1 MVNFTVYNPV
11 RLVFG
16 NQIKDELGPCLKKF
30 GMNILL
36 IYGKGSVK
44 KYGYYNQIMN
54 VLASGG
60 FKVTEFSGIKP
71 NPVINDVRAA
81 VKLGKEK
88 KVDVVLALGGG
99 SVIDSAK
106 IVSLGLQ
113 TEIDP
118 WEFMTWRIQPEK
130 ATPLVTILTLAAT
143 GSEMNSAAVIQ
154 NHETGEKLG
163 LVNELLFPKTSF
175 LNPEFTLSVPK
186 NYTAFGIVDLI
197 AHSLE
202 SYFGEGE
209 PSITD
214 SFTFSIIK
222 DAMRWAPKLLNN
234 LDNLEYRANI
244 MLDAT
249 LALNGITSYG
259 KKGGDWGVHA
269 MGHELSLLF
278 DTPHGA
284 SLSIAYPAWL
294 KLHKKTCSDR
304 ISKLGDALFDTSD
317 VDETI
322 EKLTAF
328 FASVG
333 SPVKLSEINVNDEQL
348 TEIVAQYHRN
358 KVSGMHH
365 KLSKYDHQTLVTL
378 MI

>member
-214 SFTFSIIK
+214 GFTFSIIK

>member
-11 RLVFG
+11 RLVVG

-54 VLASGG
+54 VLTSGG
-60 FKVTEFSGIKP
+60 FKVSEFSGIKP
-71 NPVINDVRAA
+71 NPVIGDVRAA

-106 IVSLGLQ
+106 IISLGLQ

-118 WEFMTWRIQPEK
+118 WEFMTWRAHPVK

-143 GSEMNSAAVIQ
+143 GSEMNAAAVIQ

-163 LVNELLFPKTSF
+163 LVTELLFPKTSF

-269 MGHELSLLF
+269 MGHELSLMF

-348 TEIVAQYHRN
+348 SEIVAQYHRN

-365 KLSKYDHQTLVTL
+365 KLSKHDHQTLVTL
-378 MI
+378 MS

>member
-214 SFTFSIIK
+214 GFTFSIIK

-259 KKGGDWGVHA
+259 KKGGDWGVYA

>member
-154 NHETGEKLG
+154 SHETGEKLG

>member
-222 DAMRWAPKLLNN
+222 L
-234 LDNLEYRANI
+234 
-244 MLDAT
+244 
-249 LALNGITSYG
+249 
-259 KKGGDWGVHA
+259 
-269 MGHELSLLF
+269 
-278 DTPHGA
+278 
-284 SLSIAYPAWL
+284 
-294 KLHKKTCSDR
+294 
-304 ISKLGDALFDTSD
+304 
-317 VDETI
+317 
-322 EKLTAF
+322 
-328 FASVG
+328 
-333 SPVKLSEINVNDEQL
+333 
-348 TEIVAQYHRN
+348 
-358 KVSGMHH
+358 
-365 KLSKYDHQTLVTL
+365 
-378 MI
+378 

>member
-54 VLASGG
+54 VLTSGG
-60 FKVTEFSGIKP
+60 FKVSEFSGIKP
-71 NPVINDVRAA
+71 NPVIDDVRAA

-106 IVSLGLQ
+106 IISLGLQ

-118 WEFMTWRIQPEK
+118 WEFMTWRAHPEK

-143 GSEMNSAAVIQ
+143 GSEMNAAAVIQ

-163 LVNELLFPKTSF
+163 LVTELLFPKTSF

-202 SYFGEGE
+202 AYFGEGE

-328 FASVG
+328 FVSVG
-333 SPVKLSEINVNDEQL
+333 SPVKLSEIDVNDDQMSK
-348 TEIVAQYHRN
+348 IVEQYHRN

-365 KLSKYDHQTLVTL
+365 KLSKHDHQTLVTL
-378 MI
+378 MS